1 VTEFEAEQKAR
12 RFVRDAGISAVPVDL
27 GLYVAKV
34 AGKVSLDL
42 LEPGEAGYTMVTG
55 AGPLITINE
64 MDRATRRRFTVCHE
78 IGHLVLDLPSE
89 HGHGPDWSYA
99 RRSPNEVCC
108 DVFAA
113 ELLLPVVFFIPL
125 ARGLAPDF
133 DAVDDLRVKFF
144 GSREATAS
152 RLAATSGLACGYVLS
167 EGGKVRHIVRSPTLR
182 DAHGWVSSGTP
193 LPADSAAAAL
203 RGGSGRSGSATYSGD
218 VWFEGWQDVELN
230 ESSIFIPEYDQ
241 TLTLLHCTDQD
252 ELDALPRPGAP
263 GREGNDEDDALLNPL
278 DGYPGWSVSGRR

>member
-1 VTEFEAEQKAR
+1 MTEFEAEQKAR
-12 RFVRDAGISAVPVDL
+12 RFVQDAGISAVPVDL

-34 AGKVSLDL
+34 AGKVSLDVL
-42 LEPGEAGYTMVTG
+42 DPREAGYTMVTG

-78 IGHLVLDLPSE
+78 IGHLVLGLPSE

-113 ELLLPVVFFIPL
+113 ELLLPVVYFTPL
-125 ARGLAPDF
+125 ARGMAPDF
-133 DAVDDLRVKFF
+133 DAVDALRGKFF
-144 GSREATAS
+144 ASREATAS
-152 RLAATSGLACGYVLS
+152 RLAATSRLACGYVLS
-167 EGGKVRHIVRSPTLR
+167 ERGKVRHMVRSPALR
-182 DAHGWVSSGTP
+182 DAHAWVSSGTP
-193 LPADSAAAAL
+193 LPAGSAAAAL
-203 RGGSGRSGSATYSGD
+203 RGGSGRSGATTYSGD
-218 VWFEGWQDVELN
+218 AWFEGWEDVELS

-252 ELDALPRPGAP
+252 ELDALPRAGVPD
-263 GREGNDEDDALLNPL
+263 RTCDDEDDALLKPL
-278 DGYPGWSVSGRR
+278 DGYPGWSGSGRR

>member
-27 GLYVAKV
+27 GLYLTKV
-34 AGKVSLDL
+34 AGKVSLDVL
-42 LEPGEAGYTMVTG
+42 DPGEAGYTMVTG
-55 AGPLITINE
+55 AGSLITINE

-89 HGHGPDWSYA
+89 HGHGPDWSYSK
-99 RRSPNEVCC
+99 RSPNEVCC

-113 ELLLPVVFFIPL
+113 ELLLPVAFFTAL
-125 ARGLAPDF
+125 ARGMAPDF
-133 DAVDDLRVKFF
+133 DAVDELRVKFF
-144 GSREATAS
+144 ASREATAS
-152 RLAATSGLACGYVLS
+152 RLAATCRLACAYVLS
-167 EGGKVRHIVRSPTLR
+167 EGGKVRHMVRSPVLR

-193 LPADSAAAAL
+193 LPTGSVAAAL
-203 RGGSGRSGSATYSGD
+203 RSGRGRSGSATYSGD
-218 VWFEGWQDVELN
+218 AWFEGWQDVELS

-252 ELDALPRPGAP
+252 ELDDLPRAGIPD
-263 GREGNDEDDALLNPL
+263 REGNDEDDALLKPL
-278 DGYPGWSVSGRR
+278 DGYPGWSGSGRR

>member
-1 VTEFEAEQKAR
+1 MTEFEAEQKAR
-12 RFVRDAGISAVPVDL
+12 RFVQNAGVSAVPVEL

-34 AGKVSLDL
+34 AGKVSLDVL
-42 LEPGEAGYTMVTG
+42 DPREAGYTMVTG

-99 RRSPNEVCC
+99 RRPPNEVCC

-113 ELLLPVVFFIPL
+113 ELLLPVVFFTPL
-125 ARGLAPDF
+125 ARRLTPDF

-144 GSREATAS
+144 ASREATAS
-152 RLAATSGLACGYVLS
+152 RLAATSRLACGYVLS
-167 EGGKVRHIVRSPTLR
+167 EGGKVRHMVRSPSLR

-193 LPADSAAAAL
+193 LPACSAAAAL

-218 VWFEGWQDVELN
+218 VWFEGWQDVELS
-230 ESSIFIPEYDQ
+230 ESSVFIPEYDQ

-263 GREGNDEDDALLNPL
+263 EHEGNGEDDALLKPL
-278 DGYPGWSVSGRR
+278 DGYPGWSGSGRR

>member
-1 VTEFEAEQKAR
+1 MTEFEAEQKAR
-12 RFVRDAGISAVPVDL
+12 RFVQDAGITAVPVDL

-34 AGKVSLDL
+34 DGKVSLDML
-42 LEPGEAGYTMVTG
+42 DPGEAGYTMVTG

-78 IGHLVLDLPSE
+78 IGHLVLALPSE
-89 HGHGPDWSYA
+89 HGRDPDWSHA

-113 ELLLPVVFFIPL
+113 ELLLPVVFFAPL

-144 GSREATAS
+144 ASREATAS
-152 RLAATSGLACGYVLS
+152 RLAATSRLACGYVLS
-167 EGGKVRHIVRSPTLR
+167 EGGKVRHIVRSPALR
-182 DAHGWVSSGTP
+182 DAQGWVPRGTP
-193 LPADSAAAAL
+193 LPAGSAAAAL
-203 RGGSGRSGSATYSGD
+203 RGGTGRSGSATYSGD
-218 VWFEGWQDVELN
+218 VWFEGWQDVELS
-230 ESSIFIPEYDQ
+230 ESSVFNPEYDQ

-263 GREGNDEDDALLNPL
+263 QREGNDEDDALLKAL
-278 DGYPGWSVSGRR
+278 DGYPGWLGSGRR

>member
-1 VTEFEAEQKAR
+1 MTEFEAEQKAR
-12 RFVRDAGISAVPVDL
+12 RFVQDAGISAVPVDL

-34 AGKVSLDL
+34 AGKVSLDVL
-42 LEPGEAGYTMVTG
+42 DPREAGYTMVTG

-78 IGHLVLDLPSE
+78 IGHLVLGLPSE

-113 ELLLPVVFFIPL
+113 ELLLPVVYFTPL
-125 ARGLAPDF
+125 ARGMAPDF
-133 DAVDDLRVKFF
+133 DAVDALRGKFF
-144 GSREATAS
+144 ASREATAS
-152 RLAATSGLACGYVLS
+152 RLAATSRLACGYVLS
-167 EGGKVRHIVRSPTLR
+167 ERGKVRHMVRSPALR
-182 DAHGWVSSGTP
+182 DAHAWVSSGTP
-193 LPADSAAAAL
+193 LPAGSAAAAL
-203 RGGSGRSGSATYSGD
+203 RGGSGRSGATTYSGD
-218 VWFEGWQDVELN
+218 AWFEGWEDVELS

-252 ELDALPRPGAP
+252 ELDALPRAGVPDRTGD
-263 GREGNDEDDALLNPL
+263 DEDDALLKPL
-278 DGYPGWSVSGRR
+278 DGYPGWSGSGRR